1 MSSPRPPRFVTDAF
15 PATDEQ
21 LRIQTAPQQSLLI
34 EAAAGAAK
42 TSTLALR
49 MAEAL
54 ALGARPQRL
63 LALTFTPT
71 AVLALRQTLR
81 LIGVAPEALGQLRIE
96 TFDGYAAAVLRRLES
111 VDGHD
116 PVQSLS
122 RPEQLKDH
130 VWRAVELTAD
140 NPAEHHA
147 EELNLPSYGSDS
159 YVGQFLQR
167 IERVKAGLLLQLRPA
182 EGPDSPDYALD
193 ELGIDY
199 TLLRLL
205 RSYEA
210 LRWPEGQDAPLFRGP
225 LDATH
230 DLARLLL
237 PAPEGEVDM
246 ELPSSVLG
254 SFDEVFVDEMHDCN
268 EAMFTVLKALLR
280 PPERLFCAVG
290 DRHQV
295 IHQHSGADARF
306 MGPAL
311 DQETGRTLLRL
322 PLSQSFRYGASLA
335 GWMSRHTG
343 KPIRAAAG
351 CRTELVQTLYGEPG
365 QPSCEEAVAAALKR
379 WRSEQR
385 KDAVYSS
392 CALLLRHESQSVGLE
407 NALHAQGIA
416 HKFMGFGSYL
426 QRPEVLFVRSVYA
439 IATGRLDTLGG
450 ASTRRLI
457 PAALF
462 EMTQARIIEDD
473 DPDYRSAEEFVR
485 EAAGHAAESESVIES
500 LFTTH
505 VMARAP
511 SAVKQRLTLALAV
524 AREPQHD
531 DGGGFER
538 FLAALDM
545 PAFARA
551 VFVERER
558 RDEVQRHMDGLLAAA
573 RQQASALDFFRALQA
588 QDDANAQRLQAHA
601 AGKVR
606 SNKLATVAVTLAVVA
621 HVKGLEFEHV
631 LLPYLAQ
638 GVFPQARAE
647 LADERNLFYVAAT
660 RAKQRLSLFAPA
672 QRPSRFLPER

>member
-15 PATDEQ
+15 SVTDEQ
-21 LRIQTAPQQSLLI
+21 LRIQTAPHKSLLI

-42 TSTLALR
+42 TTTLALR

-81 LIGVAPEALGQLRIE
+81 RIGVAPELLSELRIE
-96 TFDGYAAAVLRRLES
+96 TFDGYAAAVLRRVES
-111 VDGHD
+111 IDGRD

-122 RPEQLKDH
+122 RPEQLKPH
-130 VWRAVELTAD
+130 VWDAIALAAD
-140 NPAEHHA
+140 NPSEHHPD
-147 EELNLPSYGSDS
+147 ELNLPSYGSDTFI
-159 YVGQFLQR
+159 GQFLQR

-182 EGPDSPDYALD
+182 EGADSPDYALD

-237 PAPEGEVDM
+237 PVPEGEIEVG
-246 ELPSSVLG
+246 LPLG
-254 SFDEVFVDEMHDCN
+254 TFDEVFVDEMHDCN

-280 PPERLFCAVG
+280 APERLFCAVG

-311 DQETGRTLLRL
+311 DQETGRTVQRL

-343 KPIRAAAG
+343 KTIRAADS
-351 CRTELVQTLYGEPG
+351 CRTELVHSLYGESG
-365 QPSCEEAVAAALKR
+365 QAGCEEAVVAALKR

-392 CALLLRHESQSVGLE
+392 CAVLLRHESQSVLLE

-416 HKFMGFGSYL
+416 HKFIGFGSYL

-462 EMTQARIIEDD
+462 EMTQARVVEDD
-473 DPDYRSAEEFVR
+473 DPDYRTAEAFVR
-485 EAAGHAAESESVIES
+485 EAAQHAAESESVIES

-511 SAVKQRLTLALAV
+511 AVVKQRLARALDV
-524 AREPQHD
+524 AREPQQPQHS
-531 DGGGFER
+531 GFER

-551 VFVERER
+551 VFVEQER
-558 RDEVQRHMDGLLAAA
+558 RDEVQRHTEGLLAAA
-573 RQQASALDFFRALQA
+573 RQHASALAFFRALQA
-588 QDDANAQRLQAHA
+588 QDEANAQRLQDHA

-606 SNKLATVAVTLAVVA
+606 SNKLATAAITLAVVA
-621 HVKGLEFEHV
+621 DVKGLEFEHV

-660 RAKQRLSLFAPA
+660 RAKQRLSLIAPA